1 MKLNLPDSLENQRD
15 RIAKSIFEAQQIVKD
30 FASKYGWEG
39 LTNESF
45 ADHAEIFAT
54 QNDFVARLKEMYGME
69 ISQHL
74 PKTVVAGLEN
84 RILLAVSPDEY
95 LRIFPQGNE
104 NKAFEKLLAHEI
116 GHRLHVR
123 ILNGNEEA
131 MGPIWFFE
139 AFAILVAGQFE
150 SAEIELSE
158 VGTTISGTERGS
170 YLKYGATLRY
180 LLQFYSL
187 KELVNR
193 AGDPDFSK
201 DLLKDLAYRAK
212 I

>member
-15 RIAKSIFEAQQIVKD
+15 QIAKSILEAHQIVKD
-30 FASKYGWEG
+30 FASKYGWENF
-39 LTNESF
+39 TNESF

-54 QNDFVARLKEMYGME
+54 QNDFIARLEEMYGME
-69 ISQHL
+69 ISGHL
-74 PKTVVAGLEN
+74 PKTVVASLEN
-84 RILLAVSPDEY
+84 RILMAVSPDEY

-104 NKAFEKLLAHEI
+104 EKAFEKLLAHEI

-123 ILNGNEEA
+123 ILHGNEEA

-150 SAEIELSE
+150 NTRIEMSE
-158 VGTTISGTERGS
+158 VGTTISGTERGN

-187 KELVNR
+187 KELVAR
-193 AGDPDFSK
+193 AGDENFSK
-201 DLLKDLAYRAK
+201 NLLEELADRENL
-212 I
+212 